1 MKMVMKMK
9 QTKCYTY
16 FRITGNFD
24 PDAVTEM
31 LGLQPE
37 KSWKIGDKRSNGGEY
52 TFATWNFGYCEEYDS
67 IVDEQMRKT
76 LAPLLPKTAV
86 LQEIKQKFDVNL
98 YLEIVPTLALDEEM
112 PCLAPS
118 LDVMQFCCDTQTE
131 LDIDLSIESY

>member
-1 MKMVMKMK
+1 MK
-9 QTKCYTY
+9 QTRCYTY
-16 FRITGNFD
+16 FRITGDFD

-37 KSWKIGDKRSNGGEY
+37 KSWKIGDKRSNGTVY
-52 TFATWNFGYCEEYDS
+52 NFATWNFGYCEDYDS

-76 LAPLLPKTAV
+76 IAPLLPKIAV
-86 LQEIKQKFDVNL
+86 LKEIREKCDVIF
-98 YLEIVPTLALDEEM
+98 YLEIVPTLVTDEEM

-131 LDIDLSIESY
+131 LDIDLSIECY

>member
-1 MKMVMKMK
+1 MVMNMK
-9 QTKCYTY
+9 QTRCYTY
-16 FRITGNFD
+16 FRITGEFD

-37 KSWKIGDKRSNGGEY
+37 KSWKIGDKRSNGTVY
-52 TFATWNFGYCEEYDS
+52 NFATWNFGYCEDYDS

-76 LAPLLPKTAV
+76 IAPLLPKIAV
-86 LQEIKQKFDVNL
+86 LKEIREKCDVNF
-98 YLEIVPTLALDEEM
+98 YLEIVPTLVTDEEM

-131 LDIDLSIESY
+131 LDIDLSIECY